1 MLKVLLN
8 IEPQK
13 TKGVVGAP
21 WKTVSKRVKVSS
33 VQLAVWR
40 RQRGHGLLMTLF
52 WRQKEAGSVPLIFT
66 AFAFAK
72 AELSIAA
79 AKLF

>member
-33 VQLAVWR
+33 VQLAVW
-40 RQRGHGLLMTLF
+40 GGD
-52 WRQKEAGSVPLIFT
+52 VPVT
-66 AFAFAK
+66 A
-72 AELSIAA
+72 SP
-79 AKLF
+79 